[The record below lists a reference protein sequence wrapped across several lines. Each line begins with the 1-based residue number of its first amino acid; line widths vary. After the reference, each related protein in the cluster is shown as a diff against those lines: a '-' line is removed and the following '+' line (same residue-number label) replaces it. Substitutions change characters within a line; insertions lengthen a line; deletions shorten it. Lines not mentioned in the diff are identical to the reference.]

1 MQEKKYAIRFGL
13 AAIKAV
19 GLKAMESMVE
29 VRTNKGEFK
38 DIFDFAKKMDAKNVN
53 KKSIE
58 ALAKSGAFDKIA
70 TNRRQ
75 IFESFDIIS
84 SYANQQEKEANSDQ
98 MSFFKTLIDEKKS
111 LPELKNFED
120 WSKKE
125 RLIKEFEAF
134 GFFLNEHPLDDIV
147 VELKKRG
154 IIFCDKSD
162 MGEIGDAF
170 IVKMAG
176 VIVSTKHRSGPKGR
190 FAYVTISDP
199 LGIYEAMIFD
209 EALITRSRDLL
220 ADGSSVV
227 IEAMIR
233 KDDGGSRILIRE
245 VFALQNFLQEVTMQQ
260 NEFEDVKKLPKRK
273 EFKKDSFE
281 KKENQDSTKLNQ
293 NNNLQIER
301 LKAKEIIP
309 QIKIIIQKREPIVEI
324 KSFLSQK
331 IAPPNFEKYTK
342 ILIEVEK
349 ITIEV
354 PQKYILDESD
364 IARLKQIKD
373 IEKIEF

>member
-1 MQEKKYAIRFGL
+1 MQEEKYAIRFGL

-29 VRTNKGEFK
+29 VRKNQGEFK
-38 DIFDFAKKMDAKNVN
+38 DIFDFAKKIDAKNVN

-111 LPELKNFED
+111 LPELKKFED
-120 WSKKE
+120 WQKKE

-154 IIFCDKSD
+154 IIFCDKID

-176 VIVSTKHRSGPKGR
+176 VIVATKHRSGPKGR

-199 LGIYEAMIFD
+199 FGIYEMMIFD
-209 EALITRSRDLL
+209 EALITKSRDLL

-233 KDDGGSRILIRE
+233 KDEGGSRILIRD
-245 VFALQNFLQEVTMQQ
+245 VFELQNFLQDVATEK
-260 NEFEDVKKLPKRK
+260 NEFEDIKKLPKRK

-281 KKENQDSTKLNQ
+281 KKENKDFTKLNQ
-293 NNNLQIER
+293 DNNLQNER
-301 LKAKEIIP
+301 FKTKEIIP
-309 QIKIIIQKREPIVEI
+309 QIKIIIHKREPIIEI

-342 ILIEVEK
+342 VLIEVEK
-349 ITIEV
+349 ITIEI
-354 PQKYILDESD
+354 PQKYILDEPD
-364 IARLKQIKD
+364 ISRLKQIKD